1 MFSHERTNEYGKKS
15 DKSTGLTKLSVDPDN
30 MIPLL
35 SIFACLG
42 VSDMISLNV
51 HPWDWKVGGECTY
64 CCPCYI
70 LQCDFIKL
78 SDVQGECCVLFDVLN
93 YYNY

>member
-15 DKSTGLTKLSVDPDN
+15 EKSTGLTKLSVDPDN

-51 HPWDWKVGGECTY
+51 HPWDWKVGGECTH